1 MSGAHVLVTGARGK
15 TGREAAA
22 QLAARGF
29 TVRAGSRTPGASDGR
44 VRPVAF
50 DWEAP
55 TTWRKA
61 IAGVDAV
68 YLMRPDLVD
77 APDRVA
83 GLVRLNRE
91 AHVVL
96 LSEQGAETLPDTS
109 WERRVEL
116 AVSEGA
122 ATWSLLRPSWFH
134 QVLTDPRYYLE
145 AIRDDGVLPMS
156 SGGASIAFVDAR
168 DIAAVAVAALADP
181 SCHEAASYTITGPAA
196 LSVPA
201 VAEMIASAI
210 ERPIVAID
218 PPIEKAVAGLAPG
231 MAEIYAGALRLV
243 RMGVCSEVTADVH
256 RVTGAEPRSLDAFIA
271 EYAELWWK
279 KSGSRS
285 MGEDRGR
292 PCCRRPDL

>member
-1 MSGAHVLVTGARGK
+1 MSPADVLVTGARGK
-15 TGREAAA
+15 TGREVAA
-22 QLAARGF
+22 QLAARGV

-44 VRPVAF
+44 VRPVVF

-55 TTWRKA
+55 ATWRKA

-83 GLVRLNRE
+83 DLVRLNRK

-96 LSEQGAETLPDTS
+96 LSEQGAETLSDTS

-116 AVSEGA
+116 AVIEAA

-134 QVLTDPRYYLE
+134 QVLTDPRYYLDD
-145 AIRDDGVLPMS
+145 IRDDGVLPLS
-156 SGGASIAFVDAR
+156 SGGATIAFVDAR

-181 SCHEAASYTITGPAA
+181 SGHEAAAYTITGPAA
-196 LSVPA
+196 LPVSA
-201 VAEMIASAI
+201 VAEMIASAT
-210 ERPIVAID
+210 ERPIAAID
-218 PPIEKAVAGLAPG
+218 PPIEQAVAGLAPG

-243 RMGVCSEVTADVH
+243 RRGGCSEVTADVH
-256 RVTGAEPRSLDAFIA
+256 RVTGAQPRSLDAFTA
-271 EYAELWWK
+271 EHAELWRK
-279 KSGSRS
+279 KAG
-285 MGEDRGR
+285 
-292 PCCRRPDL
+292 

>member
-1 MSGAHVLVTGARGK
+1 MSGADVLVTGARGK
-15 TGREAAA
+15 TGREVAA
-22 QLAARGF
+22 QLAARGV
-29 TVRAGSRTPGASDGR
+29 TVRAGSRTPGASDGSF
-44 VRPVAF
+44 RPVVF

-55 TTWRKA
+55 ATWRKA
-61 IAGVDAV
+61 VAGVDAV

-83 GLVRLNRE
+83 GLVRLNRK

-116 AVSEGA
+116 AVTEAA

-156 SGGASIAFVDAR
+156 SGGATIAFVDAR

-181 SCHEAASYTITGPAA
+181 PDHQGATYTITGPAA
-196 LSVPA
+196 LPLSA
-201 VAEMIASAI
+201 VAEMIASAT
-210 ERPIVAID
+210 ERPITAID
-218 PPIEKAVAGLAPG
+218 PPLEQAVAGLAPG

-243 RMGVCSEVTADVH
+243 RAGGCSEVTADVH
-256 RVTGAEPRSLDAFIA
+256 RVTGAPPRSLDAFTA
-271 EYAELWWK
+271 EHAELWRK
-279 KSGSRS
+279 KSG
-285 MGEDRGR
+285 
-292 PCCRRPDL
+292 